1 MANAKVVHFEIPAD
15 DTTRAREFWTKMF
28 GVEFQSYDGPIEYH
42 MFQNDDEQSGGG
54 LMPRMEG
61 QEGLV
66 IYFATEDIDAT
77 LDKVREAGGTVENE
91 KMPVPGMG
99 WFAHVTRHR
108 GQSLLVLAERRERT
122 GSGRNAVRRGG
133 RLLEQPRGIEEL
145 ELWRRPS
152 EDGLRHELTARE
164 PEHVSVT

>member
-42 MFQNDDEQSGGG
+42 MFQNDDEQMAAAADAPDGGSG
-54 LMPRMEG
+54 R
-61 QEGLV
+61 LV
-66 IYFATEDIDAT
+66 VYFATEDIDAT
-77 LDKVREAGGTVENE
+77 LDKVREAGGTA
-91 KMPVPGMG
+91 GT
-99 WFAHVTRHR
+99 TRCR
-108 GQSLLVLAERRERT
+108 CLEWAGSPTSATPKATASR
-122 GSGRNAVRRGG
+122 SGRTTRTHRFRPECSPARRPD
-133 RLLEQPRGIEEL
+133 LEQPRGIEEL